1 MRILYTGI
9 LGSAAIKPI
18 SGGGFWAGFFAVAFL
33 IPVIYF
39 IRKITEY
46 FTLKKHGESTEAK
59 IWQTEKRPY
68 RYTYVYRKY
77 YNFDI
82 GGQSYGGFFNTGV
95 NLKKYQTNR
104 TIRIYYDKENP
115 AHHIINGLS
124 LYEPLALLLLT
135 GLPFLSAVYLFIL
148 EFRKCF

>member
-9 LGSAAIKPI
+9 LWAAAIKPI

-59 IWQTEKRPY
+59 IRQTEKQPY

-77 YNFDI
+77 YSFDI
-82 GGQSYGGFFNTGV
+82 GGQSYGGFFDTGV
-95 NLKKYQTNR
+95 NLKKYHTNR
-104 TIRIYYDKENP
+104 TIRIYYEKENP
-115 AHHIINGLS
+115 EHHIINGLS
-124 LYEPLALLLLT
+124 LYEPLCLLILT
-135 GLPFLSAVYLFIL
+135 GLPFCCALYLFIL
-148 EFRKCF
+148 EIRKCF